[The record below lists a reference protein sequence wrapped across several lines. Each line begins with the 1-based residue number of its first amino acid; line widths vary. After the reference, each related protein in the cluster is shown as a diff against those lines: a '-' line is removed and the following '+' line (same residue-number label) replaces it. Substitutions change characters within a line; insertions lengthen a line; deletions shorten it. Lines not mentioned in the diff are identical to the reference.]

1 MVVGQFENNQPFVW
15 PYTCVL
21 HHRQRKSSIRVMKT
35 AINIIA
41 ITLVMIL
48 VVEIGAGA
56 SNPYYAANRLEGLA
70 LIVGAIG
77 FVAYTVNKKNKK
89 KL

>member
-1 MVVGQFENNQPFVW
+1 
-15 PYTCVL
+15 
-21 HHRQRKSSIRVMKT
+21 MKT

-48 VVEIGAGA
+48 VVEIGARA

-70 LIVGAIG
+70 LIVGAVG